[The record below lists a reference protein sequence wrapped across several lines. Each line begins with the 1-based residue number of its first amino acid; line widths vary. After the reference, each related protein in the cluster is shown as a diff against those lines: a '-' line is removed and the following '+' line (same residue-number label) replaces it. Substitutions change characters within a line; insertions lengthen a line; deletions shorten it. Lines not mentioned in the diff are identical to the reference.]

1 MHTKKT
7 RKSNMAI
14 QVFKN
19 TEEQN
24 LAAAQLFADAA
35 KESVAK
41 SGKFNVALTG
51 GSSPEKFY
59 KLLAAAPFKEQVEW
73 EKVSIYWGDERWV
86 PLDDAKSNAKM
97 AEETLLSHV
106 PIPAEQI
113 HFMWAADIEPEHY
126 AAKYEQLLKNNLGP
140 EGSFD
145 LILLGMGDDGHTA
158 SLFPGEAVLGEKDK
172 WVDAYFLA
180 PQDMYRI
187 TLTAPLI
194 NKAKKIAFVL
204 YGEKKIHALKEVLEG
219 EYNPTKYPSQL
230 IKPVNGELVFLVDE
244 VAASGLANK

>member
-1 MHTKKT
+1 MLK
-7 RKSNMAI
+7 
-14 QVFKN
+14 VFKN

-24 LAAAQLFADAA
+24 IAAAEIFVASA
-35 KESVAK
+35 KEAIDAK
-41 SGKFNVALTG
+41 GSFNVALTG
-51 GSSPEKFY
+51 GSSPVKFH
-59 KLLAAAPFKEQVEW
+59 KLLAESPYREQVEW
-73 EKVSIYWGDERWV
+73 AKVAIYWGDERWV
-86 PLDDAKSNAKM
+86 PLDDDKSNAKM

-106 PIPAEQI
+106 PIPKDQI
-113 HFMWAADIEPEHY
+113 FFMWAADVEPEDY
-126 AAKYEQLLKNNLGP
+126 AAEYEELLKNNLGP

-145 LILLGMGDDGHTA
+145 LIYLGMGDDGHTA

-204 YGEKKIHALKEVLEG
+204 YGEKKIHALHEVLEG
-219 EYNPTKYPSQL
+219 AYNPEKYPSQL
-230 IKPVNGELVFLVDE
+230 IKPVNGELEFLVDE
-244 VAASGLANK
+244 VAASGLTKK

>member
-1 MHTKKT
+1 MLK
-7 RKSNMAI
+7 
-14 QVFKN
+14 VFKS

-24 LAAAQLFADAA
+24 IAAAEIFVASA
-35 KESVAK
+35 KEAIADKGV
-41 SGKFNVALTG
+41 FNVALTG
-51 GSSPEKFY
+51 GSSPVKFH
-59 KLLAAAPFKEQVEW
+59 KLLAESPYREQVEW
-73 EKVSIYWGDERWV
+73 EKVAVYWGDERWV
-86 PLDDAKSNAKM
+86 PLDDDKSNAKM

-106 PIPAEQI
+106 PIPKDQI
-113 HFMWAADIEPEHY
+113 FYMWAPGVEPEEY

-145 LILLGMGDDGHTA
+145 LIYLGMGDDGHTA
-158 SLFPGEAVLGEKDK
+158 SLFPGEAVLGENDK

-204 YGEKKIHALKEVLEG
+204 YGEKKIHALHEVLEG
-219 EYNPTKYPSQL
+219 DYNPEKYPSQL
-230 IKPVNGELVFLVDE
+230 IKPVNGELEFLVDE
-244 VAASGLANK
+244 VAASGLSKK

>member
-1 MHTKKT
+1 
-7 RKSNMAI
+7 MAI
-14 QVFKN
+14 QVFKT

-24 LAAAQLFADAA
+24 IAAAEIFVEAA
-35 KESVAK
+35 KKAISR

-51 GSSPEKFY
+51 GSSPVKFH
-59 KLLAAAPFKEQVEW
+59 KLLAESPYREQVEW

-86 PLDDAKSNAKM
+86 PLDDDKSNAKM

-106 PIPAEQI
+106 PIPADQI
-113 HFMWAADIEPEHY
+113 HFMWAADVEPEDY
-126 AAKYEQLLKNNLGP
+126 AAEYEQLLRDNLGP

-145 LILLGMGDDGHTA
+145 LIFLGMGYDGHTA
-158 SLFPGEAVLGEKDK
+158 SLFPGEAVLSEKDK

-219 EYNPTKYPSQL
+219 EHNPTKYPSQL

>member
-1 MHTKKT
+1 MLK
-7 RKSNMAI
+7 
-14 QVFKN
+14 VFKN

-24 LAAAQLFADAA
+24 IAAAEIFVASA
-35 KESVAK
+35 KEAIDAK
-41 SGKFNVALTG
+41 GSFNVALTG
-51 GSSPEKFY
+51 GSSPVKFH
-59 KLLAAAPFKEQVEW
+59 KLLAESPYREQVEW
-73 EKVSIYWGDERWV
+73 EKVAIYWGDERWV
-86 PLDDAKSNAKM
+86 PLDDDKSNAKM

-106 PIPAEQI
+106 PIPKDQI
-113 HFMWAADIEPEHY
+113 FFMWAADVEPEDY
-126 AAKYEQLLKNNLGP
+126 AAEYEQLLKNNLGP

-145 LILLGMGDDGHTA
+145 LIYLGMGDDGHTA

-204 YGEKKIHALKEVLEG
+204 YGEKKIHALHEVLEG
-219 EYNPTKYPSQL
+219 TYNPEKYPSQL
-230 IKPVNGELVFLVDE
+230 IKPVNGELEFLVDE
-244 VAASGLANK
+244 VAASGLSKK